1 MTSFLHQKDSSAWHG
16 MENMRI
22 SNICSVNSLPLKSHT
37 LFCFLTYL
45 RIAYK
50 PQSPASRSHIFMG
63 SVYVYNR
70 FFFPINLFY
79 VNLFIR
85 SDKELRRVEEIFFF
99 LSYNIILA
107 VGVCGLDYCSSEI
120 GF

>member
-1 MTSFLHQKDSSAWHG
+1 
-16 MENMRI
+16 
-22 SNICSVNSLPLKSHT
+22 
-37 LFCFLTYL
+37 
-45 RIAYK
+45 
-50 PQSPASRSHIFMG
+50 MG

-99 LSYNIILA
+99 LSYSIILA

>member
-1 MTSFLHQKDSSAWHG
+1 
-16 MENMRI
+16 
-22 SNICSVNSLPLKSHT
+22 
-37 LFCFLTYL
+37 
-45 RIAYK
+45 
-50 PQSPASRSHIFMG
+50 MG

>member
-1 MTSFLHQKDSSAWHG
+1 
-16 MENMRI
+16 MENMCI
-22 SNICSVNSLPLKSHT
+22 SNICPVNSLPLKFHT
-37 LFCFLTYL
+37 LICFLTYL

-63 SVYVYNR
+63 SVYVYNQ
-70 FFFPINLFY
+70 FFFTINLFY

-99 LSYNIILA
+99 SLSYNIILA